1 MKNSQIQ
8 ALAKFTRLDEYDEPN
23 AKHTRKYYR
32 KQANQYERHVSN
44 HHVRQMLRKQCI
56 E

>member
-8 ALAKFTRLDEYDEPN
+8 ALAKFTRLDEYNEPD
-23 AKHTRKYYR
+23 AKHTQKYYR
-32 KQANQYERHVSN
+32 KHANRYERHVANN
-44 HHVRQMLRKQCI
+44 HVCQMLRKQYV

>member
-8 ALAKFTRLDEYDEPN
+8 ALAKFTRLDEYDEPD

-32 KQANQYERHVSN
+32 KRANQYERHVAN
-44 HHVRQMLRKQCI
+44 HHVRQMLRKQYV